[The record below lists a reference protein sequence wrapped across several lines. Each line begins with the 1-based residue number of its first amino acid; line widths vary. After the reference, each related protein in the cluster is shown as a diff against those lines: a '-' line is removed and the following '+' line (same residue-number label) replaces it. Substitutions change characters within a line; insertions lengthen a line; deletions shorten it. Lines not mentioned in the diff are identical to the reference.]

1 MDSPWVRNLL
11 AQDVGGAFENVK
23 QWYGEPG
30 TRSAGMPTEPSLSLT
45 VPASLQ
51 RTFSYNGPIFAR
63 SGIVSPS
70 SSVWP
75 VVDTVAL
82 SQEMTYYGAVAISRT
97 IPTNPAV
104 GVGQLIGESLDRL
117 PSLPGAAILGRP
129 GRARKKFA
137 DEYLNLEFG
146 LKPLISDVTGML
158 HTAQQQDKLLKQLE
172 RDSGRLVRRQ
182 YRFPEEVTHT
192 RVTAGVAGTR
202 QPYPPISTQFYN
214 GGVSS
219 GEYQLH
225 RKTVKRMWFSGAYT
239 YHYETGKSIRD
250 RMVRAEQQANRL
262 YGLRLD
268 PNLVWELSPWSW
280 AADWVS
286 NTGSV
291 LTNLSAFARDGLVL
305 RWGYLMCHLTV
316 TETHTT
322 RANLKAGDR
331 VLTQSFTTEVKKRVK
346 ATPYG
351 FGLDP
356 DWRDFS
362 DRQLAILA
370 SLGISRGS

>member
-1 MDSPWVRNLL
+1 
-11 AQDVGGAFENVK
+11 
-23 QWYGEPG
+23 
-30 TRSAGMPTEPSLSLT
+30 
-45 VPASLQ
+45 
-51 RTFSYNGPIFAR
+51 
-63 SGIVSPS
+63 
-70 SSVWP
+70 
-75 VVDTVAL
+75 
-82 SQEMTYYGAVAISRT
+82 MTYYGAVAISRT

-129 GRARKKFA
+129 GRVRKKAA

-158 HTAQQQDKLLKQLE
+158 QTAKEQDKLLAQLE

-192 RVTAGVAGTR
+192 RVTSGVASTR

-214 GGVSS
+214 GGVTS

-250 RMVRAEQQANRL
+250 RLMRAEQQANRL

-331 VLTQSFTTEVKKRVK
+331 VLTQSFTTEVKKRVR

-356 DWRDFS
+356 DWRDLS